1 MSTVKII
8 VAPDSFKEALDAA
21 GVAAAMAAGVRDAL
35 PTARILE
42 FPVADGGEGT
52 AVAMTR
58 ALGGELRRVT
68 VTGPLGAP
76 VTARYG
82 LVPAGAGRPVTAV
95 VELAEAAG
103 IHLVDP
109 ADRDIRAAGTVGVGE
124 LMAQALDDGAEHIIV
139 GLGGSVTT
147 DGGLGMLAALGL
159 VAVDAAG
166 SPVSRDAAGLIR
178 AAGLQDRGMD
188 PRWREVQVT
197 VAGDVDNPLCGPQGA
212 AAVFGPQKG
221 ASPTDVREL
230 DAALS
235 RWAGILATTTGQDA
249 ATVRDTPGAGAAGG
263 VGAALA
269 TVFGASMRSGAELLL
284 DLVDFTAACRD
295 ADLVLT
301 GEGRIDAQT
310 GHGKAPARVA
320 AAAHAAT
327 TGITGTTGAAGG
339 VPVIAVAGAA
349 TADAATLVPDVFA
362 DIVTVGDP
370 TRPLAENLARTA
382 TDLRI
387 TVARRMSV
395 FSHCQ

>member
-1 MSTVKII
+1 
-8 VAPDSFKEALDAA
+8 
-21 GVAAAMAAGVRDAL
+21 
-35 PTARILE
+35 
-42 FPVADGGEGT
+42 
-52 AVAMTR
+52 MTL

-82 LVPAGAGRPVTAV
+82 LVPAGAGHPVTAV

-109 ADRDIRAAGTVGVGE
+109 ADRDIRAAGTAGVGE

-166 SPVSRDAAGLIR
+166 TPVSRDAAGLIR
-178 AAGLQDRGMD
+178 AAGLQDRGVD

-221 ASPTDVREL
+221 ASPADVREL

-269 TVFGASMRSGAELLL
+269 TVFGASLRSGAELLL

-327 TGITGTTGAAGG
+327 AGTAGG

-349 TADAATLVPDVFA
+349 TADAATLVPDVLA

-370 TRPLAENLARTA
+370 ARPVAENLARTA

-395 FSHCQ
+395 FSHCQRQ